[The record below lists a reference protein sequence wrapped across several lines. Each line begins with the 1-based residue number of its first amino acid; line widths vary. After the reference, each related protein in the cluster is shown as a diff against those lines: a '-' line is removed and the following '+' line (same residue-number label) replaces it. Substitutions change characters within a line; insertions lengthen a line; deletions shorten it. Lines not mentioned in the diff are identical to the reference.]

1 MAVSLV
7 TNIFKPFKAYLNPL
21 NITNF
26 IYIDDGLIINPDSK
40 LLSAQIKFVFSVLA
54 HAGWKIN
61 EEKNFRLSN
70 SKVKAF
76 GNVN

>member
-1 MAVSLV
+1 MAGSLV
-7 TNIFKPFKAYLNPL
+7 TNIFKPFKAYLNSL

-40 LLSAQIKFVFSVLA
+40 LLSAQIKFVLKVLA

-61 EEKNFRLSN
+61 
-70 SKVKAF
+70 
-76 GNVN
+76 